1 MERLHKVSAGF
12 VFAFICLH
20 FANHFAGLFGIATHI
35 QFMDAVRLL
44 YRQPLVEGVVLL
56 AFAIQIVTGV
66 PLILE
71 IWRKKKDFIHQ
82 LQAASGLL
90 MVLFIVIHIVWV
102 MLGRNVFYLDT
113 NFTYAA
119 AGLMSPSWHYA
130 FMAFYGV
137 GVGSLFVHMACILY
151 DIYKK
156 TNKTVGWILLLATVA
171 VGGYVT
177 WLLIMIYSGHLYPVT
192 IPADYAHV
200 FPQGAAPAQN

>member
-20 FANHFAGLFGIATHI
+20 FANHFAGLFGVATHI

-44 YRQPLVEGVVLL
+44 YRQPIVEWAVLL
-56 AFAIQIVTGV
+56 AFAVQIVTGV

-82 LQAASGLL
+82 LQALSGLL
-90 MVLFIVIHIVWV
+90 MVLFIVIHVVWV
-102 MLGRNVFYLDT
+102 LIGRMYLYLDT

-119 AGLMSPSWHYA
+119 AGLMSPPWHYA
-130 FMAFYGV
+130 FMIFYGA
-137 GVGSLFVHMACILY
+137 GVGSLFVHMGCILY

-156 TNKTVGWILLLATVA
+156 TNKAVGWALLLVTAGA
-171 VGGYVT
+171 GGYVT
-177 WLLIMIYSGHLYPVT
+177 WLLIMIYSGHFYPVT
-192 IPADYAHV
+192 IPADYQHV
-200 FPQGAAPAQN
+200 FPQAAIAQK

>member
-20 FANHFAGLFGIATHI
+20 FANHFSGLFGETAHI

-44 YRQPLVEGVVLL
+44 YRQPVVEWAVLL
-56 AFAIQIVTGV
+56 AFAVQIVTGV
-66 PLILE
+66 PLIFE

-82 LQAASGLL
+82 LQALSGLF
-90 MVLFIVIHIVWV
+90 MVLFILAHVVWV
-102 MLGRNVFYLDT
+102 LVGRMYFYLDT

-119 AGLMSPSWHYA
+119 AGLMSPPWHYA
-130 FMAFYGV
+130 FIAFYGV

-156 TNKTVGWILLLATVA
+156 TNKTVGWILLLTTVA
-171 VGGYVT
+171 AGGYIT
-177 WLLIMIYSGHLYPVT
+177 WLLIMIYSGHFYPVT
-192 IPADYAHV
+192 IPAEYAHV
-200 FPQGAAPAQN
+200 FSQAAPAQK